1 MVTCQKLSNFCPK
14 FSIESKT
21 RLLITEVNRI
31 NYQDIVWYELLGIQ
45 KKIILL
51 KVNSQKYL
59 PWN

>member
-45 KKIILL
+45 KKLF
-51 KVNSQKYL
+51 YL
-59 PWN
+59 R